1 METDRP
7 RVFVVAG
14 PTASGKSA
22 LAEALAS
29 RLGGQVVNAD
39 SVQLYGAFRIL
50 TARPSPASERRLP
63 HRLYGILGPSER
75 CSAGRW
81 RGLALDAVADGH
93 AAQRP
98 SVVVGGSG
106 LYLEALLHGFAPI
119 PCVPHSVREEVTRR
133 LEAIGPAGLH
143 DELQKVD
150 PVLAARLE
158 PGDRQRIV
166 RGWEV
171 WLATGQALSS
181 WQASEPASTELQVRR
196 ILLRPPRDAVRA
208 AIEARVG
215 RMFAAGALDEARSF
229 LRLDVPEDAPVR
241 KAHGLRPLTR
251 HLRGELSLDAAAELT
266 VNETRRYARR
276 QDTWFRGRFTA
287 DHVLAHPPEFVASEA
302 EALAGAALDA

>member
-7 RVFVVAG
+7 RAFVVAG

-22 LAEALAS
+22 LAEALAR

-39 SVQLYGAFRIL
+39 SVQLYGAFRVL

-63 HRLYGILGPSER
+63 HRLYGILGPRDR

-81 RGLALDAVADGH
+81 RKLALDAVADGH
-93 AAQRP
+93 AARRP

-106 LYLEALLHGFAPI
+106 LYLEALLRGFAPI
-119 PCVPHSVREEVTRR
+119 PCVPQSVRQEAVQR
-133 LEAIGPAGLH
+133 LEAIGPAALH
-143 DELQKVD
+143 DELRTVD

-171 WLATGQALSS
+171 WLATGRALSA
-181 WQASEPASTELQVRR
+181 WQASAPAPADLRVRR

-208 AIEARVG
+208 AIEARVA
-215 RMFAAGALDEARSF
+215 RMFAAGALDEVRAF
-229 LRLDVPEDAPVR
+229 LRLDVPADAPVR

-251 HLRGELSLDAAAELT
+251 HLGGELSLDAAAELT

-276 QDTWFRGRFTA
+276 QDTWFRGRFAA
-287 DHVLAHPPEFVASEA
+287 DHVLAHPPEVVGREA
-302 EALAGAALDA
+302 EALAGAVLDA

>member
-1 METDRP
+1 M
-7 RVFVVAG
+7 FVVAG

-22 LAEALAS
+22 LAEALAG

-93 AAQRP
+93 AARRP

-106 LYLEALLHGFAPI
+106 LYLEALLRGFAPI
-119 PCVPHSVREEVTRR
+119 PCVPHSVRQEATRR
-133 LEAIGPAGLH
+133 LEAIGPAALH
-143 DELQKVD
+143 EELRKVD

-158 PGDRQRIV
+158 PGDRQRVV

-171 WLATGQALSS
+171 WLATGRTLSS
-181 WQASEPASTELQVRR
+181 WQASEPAPTPTDLRVRR
-196 ILLRPPRDAVRA
+196 ILLRPPREAVRA
-208 AIEARVG
+208 AIEGRVG
-215 RMFAAGALDEARSF
+215 RMFASGALDEVRAF
-229 LRLDVPEDAPVR
+229 LRLDVQEDAPVR

-251 HLRGELSLDAAAELT
+251 HLQGELSLDAAAELT

-287 DHVLAHPPEFVASEA
+287 DHILAHPPEVVASEA

>member
-14 PTASGKSA
+14 PTASGKST
-22 LAEALAS
+22 LAEALAR
-29 RLGGQVVNAD
+29 RLRGQVVNAD

-50 TARPSPASERRLP
+50 TARPSPAAEQRLP
-63 HRLYGILGPSER
+63 HRLYGILGPSDR

-81 RGLALDAVADGH
+81 RSLALDAVTGGH
-93 AAQRP
+93 AARRP

-119 PCVPHSVREEVTRR
+119 PCVPHSVRQAAARR
-133 LEAIGPAGLH
+133 LAAIGPAALH
-143 DELQKVD
+143 DELREVD

-171 WLATGQALSS
+171 WQATGRALSS
-181 WQASEPASTELQVRR
+181 WQESAPSPADLQVRR

-208 AIEARVG
+208 AIEARVE
-215 RMFAAGALDEARSF
+215 RMLAAGALDEVRAF
-229 LRLDVPEDAPVR
+229 QALDVPEDAPVR

-251 HLRGELSLDAAAELT
+251 HLQGELSLDAAAVLT

-287 DHVLAHPPEFVASEA
+287 DHVLAHPPEVVTNEA
-302 EALAGAALDA
+302 DALACATLDA